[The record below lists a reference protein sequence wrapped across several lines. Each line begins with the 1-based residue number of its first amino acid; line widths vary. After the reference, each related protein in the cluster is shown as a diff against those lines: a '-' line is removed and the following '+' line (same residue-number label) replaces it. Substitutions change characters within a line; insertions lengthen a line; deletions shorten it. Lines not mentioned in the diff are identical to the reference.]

1 MDRKKN
7 NKGRPSIYTDAEL
20 KSILEKYV
28 QDNPGKLTYLQLEK
42 ATKIKRHV
50 WSRRMAHVINRLN
63 QPIISQSL
71 DTTNHSLP
79 LPNIHEYITRFEK
92 NKKGL
97 RDALFHLNEVIQ
109 SLYEQNLKLNKK
121 VNDKEN
127 LEEIIKQK
135 EKEIKEQQ
143 AIIKH
148 YESLVIASSN
158 PSVRREKGIRDNVI
172 SINEQNKQQSLS
184 LDFKSSFAT
193 LFDD

>member
-1 MDRKKN
+1 MEQNKN
-7 NKGRPSIYTDAEL
+7 KKGRPRIYSDAAL
-20 KSILEKYV
+20 KSILEKYA
-28 QDNPGKLTYLQLEK
+28 QNNPGKVTYLQLEK

-50 WSRRMAHVINRLN
+50 WSRRMGHVINRLN

-71 DTTNHSLP
+71 VTTNNSLP
-79 LPNIHEYITRFEK
+79 LPNIDEYITRFEN

-97 RDALFHLNEVIQ
+97 RDALFNLNDVIQ

-121 VNDKEN
+121 VKDNED

-158 PSVRREKGIRDNVI
+158 PSVRREKGIRNNVI
-172 SINEQNKQQSLS
+172 CINENNKEQSLS
-184 LDFKSSFAT
+184 LELKSSFAT